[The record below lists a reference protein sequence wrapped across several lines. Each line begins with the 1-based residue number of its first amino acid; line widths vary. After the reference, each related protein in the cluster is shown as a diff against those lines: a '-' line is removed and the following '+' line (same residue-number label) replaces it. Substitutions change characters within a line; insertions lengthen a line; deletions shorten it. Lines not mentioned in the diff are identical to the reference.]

1 MKNLKKITKILVLV
15 MLIVTLTGC
24 TKTLQDKDGK
34 AVKNEQTGQTITE
47 NIICKPTDKD
57 TIEIYKENKVK
68 IEKLPECNEMKIV
81 GEYEDLWNTFFVRPL
96 GFIIVKLGEL
106 VNSTAI
112 SIVIITLLLR
122 GCLYP
127 MTRKSLKQSENMK
140 KAGPELARIEKKYEG
155 KTDNES
161 MTKKGTEMMA
171 VYKKYDIKPLSGCLF
186 AFIQLPILFAFW
198 EAINRVPAIFEE
210 DFLILNMGTTPLTGM
225 TSGEWYYVIVCIIL
239 VLVTYFSYKLNP
251 SMNTN
256 EQMASQQKT
265 MTLFMTVFIGF
276 MSFTLPTAIAFYW
289 ITSSLFTIIQNFVVG
304 RRMKNE

>member
-34 AVKNEQTGQTITE
+34 AVKNEQTGQTITK

-140 KAGPELARIEKKYEG
+140 KAGPEIARIEKGKNGTLIIVNTPDKLEKNSKHKY
-155 KTDNES
+155 KTIPLGIIITDTNYLITVTVKENEIINEMIES
-161 MTKKGTEMMA
+161 NIKELDTAKKTRFTIQILLKTA
-171 VYKKYDIKPLSGCLF
+171 VKYLKY
-186 AFIQLPILFAFW
+186 
-198 EAINRVPAIFEE
+198 
-210 DFLILNMGTTPLTGM
+210 LNMINEEISNKERILYKSTQNKEPGLDIATG
-225 TSGEWYYVIVCIIL
+225 GV
-239 VLVTYFSYKLNP
+239 
-251 SMNTN
+251 
-256 EQMASQQKT
+256 
-265 MTLFMTVFIGF
+265 
-276 MSFTLPTAIAFYW
+276 
-289 ITSSLFTIIQNFVVG
+289 
-304 RRMKNE
+304 